1 MRTIQ
6 KSAKLANV
14 LYDIRGPI
22 MDAARQM
29 EDEGQKII
37 KLNLGNLAVFG
48 FDAPEEIQQDM
59 IRNLPNSAGYS
70 DSKGIFAARKA
81 VMHETQ
87 KQGIAGVTLD
97 DIYLGNGA
105 SELITMATNALLD
118 NGDELLLPMPDY
130 PLWTAATSLSGG
142 TPVHYLCDEANGW
155 MPNLDDIRAK
165 ITPRTKGIVV
175 INPNNPTGVLYSDAL
190 LKSIVEI
197 AREHGLVIMADEV
210 YDKVLYDGVKHTAM
224 ASLSTD
230 VLTLT
235 FNSLSKSYRSCGY
248 RAGWMVVSG
257 DKKSATDYIEGL
269 NMLSNMKLCS
279 NVPGQWAIQTALGGY
294 QSINDLVCEGGR
306 LRRQRDLAYE
316 LITAIPGVSCVK
328 PSAALYMFPK
338 LDPKVYPISD
348 DRQFFLELLKAT
360 RVMLVQG
367 TGFNWKQPD
376 HFRIVFLPHEDDLRE
391 AINRIA
397 KFLEGYRNR
406 HAAQA
411 TLTPASAIKLVAARA

>member
-1 MRTIQ
+1 MKTIL

-87 KQGIAGVTLD
+87 KQAIAGVTLD

-118 NGDELLLPMPDY
+118 DGDELLIPMPDY

-142 TPVHYLCDEANGW
+142 TPVHYLCDETDGW
-155 MPNLDDIRAK
+155 MPNLEHIKSK

-190 LKSIVEI
+190 LKSIVEL
-197 AREHGLVIMADEV
+197 AREHGLVILADEV

-248 RAGWMVVSG
+248 RAGWLVVSG
-257 DKKSATDYIEGL
+257 DKKSAADYIEGL

-306 LRRQRDLAYE
+306 LRRQRDLAYA

-328 PSAALYMFPK
+328 PQAALYMFPK
-338 LDPKVYPISD
+338 LDPQLYPIVD
-348 DRQFFLELLKAT
+348 DRQFFLELLRET

-391 AINRIA
+391 AIGRIA
-397 KFLEGYRNR
+397 KFLESYRKR
-406 HAAQA
+406 HG
-411 TLTPASAIKLVAARA
+411 T